1 MVPRSDDLVRYYQ
14 AAHLGLLTLDARGT
28 RKRLSGDEAN
38 ARWTAFAGDMNDWDR
53 LDLCIRDAA
62 VQFPVALAPRVIFAL
77 EGLPED
83 EPFGER
89 WERPAGQLAHE
100 LLHSPPSPPATLTE
114 LQDRVAAL
122 WGLSLAAPKDLPL
135 AGLGVASRV
144 RVAGAG
150 ALAVVASRL
159 AEIEGSNLIDQITL
173 ISDEPAE
180 RQLFGL
186 AALFTKAAGA
196 GRIWG
201 HHQANQPGPPHEIRV
216 GC

>member
-1 MVPRSDDLVRYYQ
+1 MPRSDDLVRYYH
-14 AAHLGLLTLDARGT
+14 AAHLGLLTLDARSP
-28 RKRLSGDEAN
+28 RKRLSGEDAG
-38 ARWTAFAGDMNDWDR
+38 ARWAAFAGDMNDWDR

-62 VQFPVALAPRVIFAL
+62 VQFPAALAPRVIFAL
-77 EGLPED
+77 EGLTED

-89 WERPAGQLAHE
+89 WVRPAGPLAHQ
-100 LLHSPPSPPATLTE
+100 LLHSPPSAPATLTALLE
-114 LQDRVAAL
+114 QVAAV
-122 WGLSLAAPKDLPL
+122 WGLSLSAPPDLPL
-135 AGLGVASRV
+135 AELGVTSRV

-150 ALAVVASRL
+150 ALAAVASRL
-159 AEIEGSNLIDQITL
+159 ADIEGTHLIDQITL
-173 ISDEPAE
+173 VSDDPAE

-201 HHQANQPGPPHEIRV
+201 HHEASKPGPPGEIRV